1 VHHLTSSPL
10 TTASRR
16 TSASRVGGNVVPRYA
31 DESGA
36 GDRLPTRGEDWLR
49 GLKQR
54 VTDPGV
60 YEDEASREAVE
71 LYLVGK
77 PWIWPSERVHLL
89 CDVHADAEAF
99 VRSLVAS
106 GGVKRTGAGDDR
118 DTDFELTAEGRD
130 ATFLIAGDCLDKGPS
145 NLRLLRSLKHLYDL
159 GANVVLLAGNHDMRA
174 MVGMCCAGNKNPLL
188 AHLFVRMGSKAV
200 PLFREINDAYLQH
213 DSAHDSAADSVLNEG
228 LAEESRLHAELFPD
242 AAWYREFPGL
252 VRGIVADKKI
262 EQELVRIREKATDM
276 ERLCAKHGLS
286 LVRVAA
292 VVAKFRELFLTPGGE
307 FAWFFERMQLVHRV
321 GSVLFIHAGVDDSL
335 AARVRTDG
343 IDGINAWFRRLMRD
357 DLFELYHGA
366 IGNGFRTKYRDTDR
380 PLTHRGVRDLH
391 DAGVYAV
398 VHGHRNILHG
408 QRIVFREGMLNVEC
422 DASIDQN
429 TRLLHGLEPEGAA
442 VTTFWPDGR
451 VVGISTD
458 HPTAKVFDV
467 ARCGVLTQ
475 PGLPLGRSVAKGNPM
490 GSDDSNYDTE
500 ESEMERETSQDGKLS
515 FDSYMTREEAVAYFE
530 AIVKGLKAGEIHFRR
545 NEQELTL
552 ATGTHVDVEVK
563 ASRKGKK
570 QKVEIGLSWR
580 TEKPVDLLID

>member
-1 VHHLTSSPL
+1 MHHLTNPK
-10 TTASRR
+10 R
-16 TSASRVGGNVVPRYA
+16 A
-31 DESGA
+31 D
-36 GDRLPTRGEDWLR
+36 DWLR
-49 GLKQR
+49 GQKQR
-54 VTDPGV
+54 LLDPGV

-71 LYLVGK
+71 SYLLGK
-77 PWIWPSERVHLL
+77 PWIWPDERVHLL

-106 GGVKRTGAGDDR
+106 GGVERTGPA
-118 DTDFELTAEGRD
+118 DTDFQLTAEGRD

-145 NLRLLRSLKHLYDL
+145 NLRLLRSLKHLYDV
-159 GANVVLLAGNHDMRA
+159 GARVVLLAGNHDMRA

-200 PLFREINDAYLQH
+200 PLFREINDAYLLH
-213 DSAHDSAADSVLNEG
+213 DSAVSDG
-228 LAEESRLHAELFPD
+228 LADESRLHAELFPD
-242 AAWYREFPGL
+242 AAWYRAFPSL
-252 VRGIVADKKI
+252 VRGIIADKKI
-262 EQELVRIREKATDM
+262 EQELVRIREKTTDM

-343 IDGINAWFRRLMRD
+343 VEGINAWFRRLMRD

-408 QRIVFREGMLNVEC
+408 QRILFREGMLNVEC

-429 TRLLHGLEPEGAA
+429 TRALFGLHPVGAA
-442 VTTFWPDGR
+442 VTTFCPDGR
-451 VVGISTD
+451 LVGISSD
-458 HPTAKVFDV
+458 HPTAKIFDV
-467 ARCGVLTQ
+467 ARCSVVTQ
-475 PGLPLGRSVAKGNPM
+475 PGLPVGRSATKGKPM
-490 GSDDSNYDTE
+490 GSQSNQDTE
-500 ESEMERETSQDGKLS
+500 ESEMERDSSQDGKVS

-530 AIVKGLKAGEIHFRR
+530 AIVKGLKAGEVHFRR

-552 ATGTHVDVEVK
+552 AAGTHVDVEVK

-570 QKVEIGLSWR
+570 QKVEIALSWR

>member
-1 VHHLTSSPL
+1 MDHLTSS
-10 TTASRR
+10 
-16 TSASRVGGNVVPRYA
+16 V
-31 DESGA
+31 
-36 GDRLPTRGEDWLR
+36 LPTRAEDWLR

-54 VTDPGV
+54 ISDPGA

-71 LYLVGK
+71 MYLTGK
-77 PWIWPSERVHLL
+77 PWIWPGERVHLL

-106 GGVKRTGAGDDR
+106 GGVERTGAA
-118 DTDFELTAEGRD
+118 DTDFGLTPQGQS

-145 NLRLLRSLKHLYDL
+145 NLRLLRALKHLIDL
-159 GANVVLLAGNHDMRA
+159 GARVVLLAGNHDMRA

-200 PLFREINDAYLQH
+200 PLFREIYDAYLS
-213 DSAHDSAADSVLNEG
+213 DAVLQEG

-242 AAWYREFPGL
+242 ATWYRTFPGL
-252 VRGIVADKKI
+252 VSGIVADKKI
-262 EQELVRIREKATDM
+262 EQELLRIREKTTDM
-276 ERLCAKHGLS
+276 ERLCAKHDLS

-292 VVAKFRELFLTPGGE
+292 VVAKFRELFLEPGGE

-343 IDGINAWFRRLMRD
+343 MDGINAWFRRLMRD

-408 QRIVFREGMLNVEC
+408 QRILFRQGMLNVEC

-429 TRLLHGLEPEGAA
+429 TRVLHGLHPIGAA
-442 VTTFWPDGR
+442 VTTFCPDGR

-458 HPTAKVFDV
+458 HPTVKVFDAASRNLV
-467 ARCGVLTQ
+467 TL
-475 PGLPLGRSVAKGNPM
+475 PGLPPCRTATKGNAM
-490 GSDDSNYDTE
+490 GTSENTPDTE

-552 ATGTHVDVEVK
+552 AAGTHVDVEVK

-580 TEKPVDLLID
+580 TEKPADLLID